1 MSNYS
6 EKYQR
11 THDID
16 WFANIHGKLF
26 HFASNGGK
34 LPDVICDDRN
44 ALIQRRVESLNAS
57 SVVKTSRFIRSLS
70 QDMNAEDRENYL
82 RSFYEMASKGFI
94 SCDNISNDDF
104 DDPHYRIIAS
114 PNNNNAPDLPYD
126 LMPKI
131 EDLSAF
137 GFSEED
143 LSIIDEIEQ

>member
-1 MSNYS
+1 MSKYS

-26 HFASNGGK
+26 HFASNGGE
-34 LPDVICDDRN
+34 LPDVICDDDN

-57 SVVKTSRFIRSLS
+57 NEVKISEFISRQF
-70 QDMNAEDRENYL
+70 QNMNAEDRENYL

-104 DDPHYRIIAS
+104 ENSHYRIIAS
-114 PNNNNAPDLPYD
+114 PSNINDSDLPYD
-126 LMPKI
+126 LIPMI
-131 EDLSAF
+131 EDLAVF

-143 LSIIDEIEQ
+143 LSIIDEI